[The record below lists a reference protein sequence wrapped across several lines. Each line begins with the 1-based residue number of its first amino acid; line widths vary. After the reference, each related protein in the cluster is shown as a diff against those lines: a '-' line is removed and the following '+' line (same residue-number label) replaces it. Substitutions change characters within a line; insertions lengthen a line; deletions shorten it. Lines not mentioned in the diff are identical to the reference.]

1 MEPHLAEDEE
11 LQKLKQWWKKNG
23 NSIIIGIV
31 LGLSGIVGFNGW
43 NSYVQNRSESAA
55 GIYAQLRKAVEADSV
70 DSVAQLSTELTE
82 DFAATPYSASGA
94 LIAAAHQFSS
104 GEVESARKLLNWV
117 LASDSVEPL
126 KQTARLRLGWL
137 ELAESNADR
146 TLQLVSEGD
155 QTGFEA
161 FFAELAAEANLQKG
175 SMKAAIENYD
185 RALAVLAENSEYTLI
200 LQAKRNAIAGEN

>member
-104 GEVESARKLLNWV
+104 GDVESARKLLNWV

-126 KQTARLRLGWL
+126 T
-137 ELAESNADR
+137 
-146 TLQLVSEGD
+146 QLVSEGD